1 MTTRIATHP
10 GEILREE
17 FLLPLNM
24 SARALAAA
32 LDVPPNRITTLL
44 REERGVSA
52 DTAIRLATFFGTTSE
67 FWLNLQQAHDL
78 SRARVEGD
86 YSRVR
91 KLARV

>member
-1 MTTRIATHP
+1 MATHIPTHP

-78 SRARVEGD
+78 SRARP
-86 YSRVR
+86 RVIIPASD
-91 KLARV
+91 LARA